1 MQKETKINN
10 LGAFD
15 RWNDVFAFQR
25 WLKDTY
31 GDKVDLGKY
40 GDNKDG
46 VDGEFG
52 DKTKLAWSKYGKE
65 FSESQ
70 KMTPSSV
77 LTSGTNFIPSNRA
90 IQNASDKR
98 ASSANKRLNSTTSSK
113 DDLLNKLNAEYE
125 AKTLGKDLAD
135 AKMLKV
141 RGITDMIPTIAGGA
155 YGIGEM
161 IKGAKLSKSLKP
173 PKRVAQ
179 LLPNQQLASLLA
191 KAAVN
196 SEVIDP
202 RIKEEA
208 LRGITTNRE
217 MANEIARVGSGGDI
231 TSYAQSAQNNYLRSN
246 DAVRKLA
253 SDQSNDLLKNRSLLS
268 KLIGAKMEED
278 RAGYEDRLNEFNK
291 IDYPEFVGARKYAAD
306 LTNKGME
313 NFMGALNNGTANAP
327 LIQGYNNIMSGYK
340 ARYASMSP
348 AEKKVFAQNYPKLAA
363 KYELENAPIEQQASV
378 VGQRQKVAPSQ
389 YLPEMPLSAN
399 WGSY

>member
-1 MQKETKINN
+1 MQKETKIPGTDINVK
-10 LGAFD
+10 D
-15 RWNDVFAFQR
+15 FQKWMR
-25 WLKDTY
+25 DTY
-31 GDKVDLGKY
+31 GADALIGFTGK
-40 GDNKDG
+40 NKDG
-46 VDGEFG
+46 IDGAFGTKTKKAWDEFG
-52 DKTKLAWSKYGKE
+52 KFYG
-65 FSESQ
+65 Q
-70 KMTPSSV
+70 PQATIPSSV
-77 LTSGTNFIPSNRA
+77 LTSGSNFIPSSRA
-90 IQNASDKR
+90 IPNVNDIR
-98 ASSANKRLNSTTSSK
+98 ASTANKRLNSTTSSK

-253 SDQSNDLLKNRSLLS
+253 SDQSNNLLKNRSLLS
-268 KLIGAKMEED
+268 NLIGAKMEED
-278 RAGYEDRLNEFNK
+278 RAGYEDRLNEFNE